1 MADLKAPAFDP
12 QKFAKWW
19 MDARLGNDARFPA
32 LGLDVGHLV
41 VGYSDDAFA
50 LESKME
56 SNGRARMEKSLCSS
70 GLLHGSIPVSYTHLT
85 LPTIYSV

>member
-19 MDARLGNDARFPA
+19 DAQLGNDARFPA

-41 VGYSDDAFA
+41 VGHSDEGFCFGIKDGIKRA
-50 LESKME
+50 SR
-56 SNGRARMEKSLCSS
+56 NGKILVRQRIIAGFDPSR
-70 GLLHGSIPVSYTHLT
+70 TT
-85 LPTIYSV
+85 LST